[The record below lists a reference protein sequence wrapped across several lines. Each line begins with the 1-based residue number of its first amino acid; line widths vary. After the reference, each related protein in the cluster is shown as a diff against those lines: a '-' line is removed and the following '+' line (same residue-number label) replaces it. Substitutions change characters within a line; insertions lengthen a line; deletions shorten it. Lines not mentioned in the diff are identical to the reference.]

1 MTKPEVCYVGVD
13 LGGTSLR
20 AVAVDGENKVLVVKK
35 TRTVRTGGSGRL
47 IRNIAGLVEK
57 TLAEGGI
64 SRSNVRVVSVGVPGP
79 IDMARGVVEE
89 APNLG
94 WKRVPLRSELRQL
107 LRVPVFVEN
116 DVNVGLVGEHA
127 LGAGRGAKNVV
138 GIFVGTGIGGALII
152 DGQLYEGSR
161 GGAGEIGHT
170 VLEVNG
176 PVCGCGHRGCA
187 EALASRT
194 AMERDVR
201 AAIKSGR
208 KSLILKIMKKKNKE
222 RMTSSIIAAALKK
235 KDPVMQEVMKRAQ
248 YYLGVLAANAVNLLD
263 PECVVFGGGI
273 AERMKDDFVG
283 PIREIA
289 YQYLL
294 RRPDPKGLK
303 IVPGHLADN
312 AGALGAIV
320 LARQRL
326 GL

>member
-1 MTKPEVCYVGVD
+1 MTKPGVCYVGVD

-20 AVAVDGENKVLVVKK
+20 ALAVDDENKILGIKK
-35 TRTVRTGGSGRL
+35 VRTLRTGGPGRL
-47 IRNIAGLVEK
+47 IHRIATLVES
-57 TLAEGGI
+57 TLRDAGV
-64 SRSNVRVVSVGVPGP
+64 SRSQVRAVSVGAPGP
-79 IDMARGVVEE
+79 IDRARGIVEE

-127 LGAGRGAKNVV
+127 LGAGRGAKNLV
-138 GIFVGTGIGGALII
+138 GIFVGTGIGGALIL
-152 DGQLYEGSR
+152 DGKLYEGSR

-170 VLEVNG
+170 VLMVDG
-176 PVCGCGHRGCA
+176 PLCGCGRRGCA

-201 AAIKSGR
+201 AAIKTGR
-208 KSLILKIMKKKNKE
+208 KSIVLKIMKKKRKE

-235 KDPVMQEVMKRAQ
+235 NDPVMREVMSRAEFH
-248 YYLGVLAANAVNLLD
+248 LGILASNAVNLLD

-273 AERMKDDFVG
+273 AERLKDSFVD
-283 PIREIA
+283 PIRETA
-289 YQYLL
+289 FEYFL
-294 RRPDPKGLK
+294 RPSDRDRVR
-303 IVPGHLADN
+303 IVPGRLGDN

-320 LARQRL
+320 LAKQRL
-326 GL
+326 M